1 MPQYY
6 TLGQGKQT
14 GRTERCKI
22 SIFFFV
28 FFGSTFEEAYLTFRV
43 LLMRSIRCTVT
54 SAQPYLHPQ
63 LPLPLSLPEVKRKKG
78 NFYEN
83 LTQIVFCK
91 VTLNYAK
98 LCNLIIFFASVK
110 GNGWYYFA
118 KRNETKPGEIYNE
131 TKGIMQMYFL
141 IR

>member
-1 MPQYY
+1 MPRYY

-28 FFGSTFEEAYLTFRV
+28 FFGSTFEETYLTFRV

-63 LPLPLSLPEVKRKKG
+63 LPLPPLLARGKMEERELLRKPDT
-78 NFYEN
+78 NRI
-83 LTQIVFCK
+83 L
-91 VTLNYAK
+91 
-98 LCNLIIFFASVK
+98 
-110 GNGWYYFA
+110 
-118 KRNETKPGEIYNE
+118 
-131 TKGIMQMYFL
+131 
-141 IR
+141 